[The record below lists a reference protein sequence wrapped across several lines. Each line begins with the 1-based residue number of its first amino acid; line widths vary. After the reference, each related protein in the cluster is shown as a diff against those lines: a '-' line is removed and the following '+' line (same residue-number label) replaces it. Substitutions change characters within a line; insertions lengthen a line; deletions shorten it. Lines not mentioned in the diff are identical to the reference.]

1 MFNWLKDKIPALGAE
16 SDLGKGN
23 DPEQIEEL
31 GVSLRQFRKA
41 VNSRLNQAQSRG
53 QIEVRLAQRKIEDTE
68 HLVALSGLDDALVTL
83 YQKVETWPDRVLQ
96 SHFAD
101 AELIGVEHVEA
112 TQEEHRLGCN
122 LRVGFSYKG
131 RRFHVRYAE
140 EFQGELEL
148 VADGEKVFAMILGK
162 EGGAV
167 FGKDVTFLTPGDWMI
182 DLIELQEVIKWSR
195 RRKQSRSSAEAFVRR
210 ASDLPD
216 VETLKEFLSSS
227 EKD

>member
-68 HLVALSGLDDALVTL
+68 HLVALSGLDDALVAL
-83 YQKVETWPDRVLQ
+83 YQKVEGWPDRVLQ

-131 RRFHVRYAE
+131 RRFHVKYAE

-167 FGKDVTFLTPGDWMI
+167 FGKDVTFLSPGDWMI

-216 VETLKEFLSSS
+216 VDTLKEFLSSS